1 MAEDTET
8 TATAPSTAPSTE
20 TSTAPSTETSAPSAK
35 VITEP
40 ISPIRLHRLEID
52 PSGDGWV
59 ATLTDG
65 DEITQVKVPSRVASW
80 KSNRMERAIAWA
92 VRWIGLRAE
101 LEHFTRTNT
110 EKGERATIDLL
121 MIEEKNILVVAP
133 TLRDALNAF
142 AAPARHRPTFV
153 QATPED
159 IDQATAEELA
169 KQIRAVL
176 WHSCDAYTAANGR
189 VYRW

>member
-1 MAEDTET
+1 MAAEDTET
-8 TATAPSTAPSTE
+8 TA
-20 TSTAPSTETSAPSAK
+20 TAPSTETSAPSAK

-40 ISPIRLHRLEID
+40 ISPIRLRRLEID
-52 PSGDGWV
+52 PFGRGWV

-65 DEITQVKVPSRVASW
+65 DESNRAEVPERVASW

-121 MIEEKNILVVAP
+121 MIEEKNILVVSP
-133 TLRDALNAF
+133 TLRDATNAF
-142 AAPARHRPTFV
+142 AAALNSFAGPARHRPTFR
-153 QATPED
+153 QATAED

-176 WHSCDAYTAANGR
+176 WNSCDAYTAANGR